1 MKGIVDRLFL
11 FTFKMSFLIFA
22 GILVLRA
29 LNAMSAR
36 TSNSYLVSWDWL
48 NSLFIGRDPVG
59 GLIIVGAIISGILYL
74 WWLWW
79 DPLMVRLPKQKGCP
93 WLYHDWE
100 EGLEPSSRYERIRS
114 LKQTILD
121 EPIYDPGE
129 GLDMAIIAFKELKEI
144 DPKEAKN
151 LIDYISENLSGHL
164 KKYPRE
170 ALEVLK
176 RI

>member
-1 MKGIVDRLFL
+1 
-11 FTFKMSFLIFA
+11 
-22 GILVLRA
+22 
-29 LNAMSAR
+29 
-36 TSNSYLVSWDWL
+36 
-48 NSLFIGRDPVG
+48 
-59 GLIIVGAIISGILYL
+59 
-74 WWLWW
+74 
-79 DPLMVRLPKQKGCP
+79 MVRLPKQKGCP